1 MTDRLK
7 QRAWLTEHWHAAGW
21 LVVALLLFATYVV
34 AHQLLRD
41 CYLEDIRPQVED
53 AVRSYGLVS
62 NPRTGV
68 LELYAGDAP
77 YDRKSDARGPLG
89 IGSLPAAR
97 GVLNDAVTV
106 IENYNAGVRRYVE
119 ALQDEFFR
127 SPHNQ
132 HYMAM
137 VAPQQAST
145 QTQLRFRV
153 PAASF
158 LRTLQEYPNEK
169 SLDVLIDMIAR
180 AEPTRVKIDD
190 GTEDPDDE
198 GKASVK
204 ELVCEMCRRRK
215 ELRAD
220 VTLLFGPSIS
230 SAAAC
235 QPDGRQGDGEFPTA
249 LDDQSESVAHGEDS
263 PDNCLDR
270 TSAQQCDGAEETAF
284 HADLRGVVEGNTGYF
299 WVAGTFFWYEIMALA
314 VLGVLSR
321 QLVLFAR
328 AYRSGGRSKR
338 VWRPSESLRTVMYLF
353 VAPIFSLVIIWILS
367 ATHIVVVKPV
377 IGEVWSNA
385 TVPIAFLLG
394 LFPTLGYDV
403 LRGLAKGLF
412 NRPFVDQ
419 RAKARPQEIP
429 AMPDD
434 DAGARPS
441 FAELRRRIRHHAT
454 AVFR

>member
-7 QRAWLTEHWHAAGW
+7 QRPWLTEHCHAGGW
-21 LVVALLLFATYVV
+21 LVFALLLFATYVV
-34 AHQLLRD
+34 AHHWLRD

-68 LELYAGDAP
+68 LELYAGDTP

-119 ALQDEFFR
+119 ALQGEFFR

-137 VAPQQAST
+137 VAPQQASA

-153 PAASF
+153 PAVSF

-180 AEPTRVKIDD
+180 ADPVMVTVRD
-190 GTEDPDDE
+190 GTELTNGE
-198 GKASVK
+198 GKASIGQFVA
-204 ELVCEMCRRRK
+204 EMCRRRK

-220 VTLLFGPSIS
+220 VTRLFGS
-230 SAAAC
+230 SVSPAAAC
-235 QPDGRQGDGEFPTA
+235 QFDGQQGDG
-249 LDDQSESVAHGEDS
+249 
-263 PDNCLDR
+263 
-270 TSAQQCDGAEETAF
+270 AQPHDGAEETAF
-284 HADLRGVVEGNTGYF
+284 HADLHGVVEGNAGYF
-299 WVAGTFFWYEIMALA
+299 WAAGRFFWYEIMALA
-314 VLGVLSR
+314 ALGVLSR

-328 AYRSGGRSKR
+328 AYKSGGGSRR
-338 VWRPSESLRTVMYLF
+338 VWRPSESLRTVMYLL

-367 ATHIVVVKPV
+367 ATHLVVVKPV

-419 RAKARPQEIP
+419 RAKARPHEIP
-429 AMPDD
+429 AMPD
-434 DAGARPS
+434 GGTGERPS

>member
-7 QRAWLTEHWHAAGW
+7 QRPWLTEHCHAVAW
-21 LVVALLLFATYVV
+21 LVLAAVLLLAYVV
-34 AHQLLRD
+34 AHQRLRD

-53 AVRSYGLVS
+53 AVRSYGLAS
-62 NPRTGV
+62 NPRTGIQ
-68 LELYAGDAP
+68 ELYAGDTP
-77 YDRKSDARGPLG
+77 YDRKSHARGPLG

-97 GVLNDAVTV
+97 GVLNNAVTV
-106 IENYNAGVRRYVE
+106 IENYNASVRRYVE
-119 ALQDEFFR
+119 ALQIGFFR

-132 HYMAM
+132 HYMVM
-137 VAPQQAST
+137 VAPQSDE

-180 AEPTRVKIDD
+180 AEPAGITIGD
-190 GTEDPDDE
+190 GTEVPNGE
-198 GKASVK
+198 GKASIDRFVS
-204 ELVCEMCRRRK
+204 EMCRRRK

-220 VTLLFGPSIS
+220 VTGLFGPGVSP
-230 SAAAC
+230 AAAC
-235 QPDGRQGDGEFPTA
+235 QSDGQQGDG
-249 LDDQSESVAHGEDS
+249 
-263 PDNCLDR
+263 
-270 TSAQQCDGAEETAF
+270 AQRRGGTEEPAF
-284 HADLRGVVEGNTGYF
+284 HADLQGVVEGNAGYF
-299 WVAGTFFWYEIMALA
+299 WAAGTFFWYEIMALA
-314 VLGVLSR
+314 VLGVFSR

-328 AYRSGGRSKR
+328 AYKSGGGSKR
-338 VWRPSESLRTVMYLF
+338 VWRPSESLRTAMYVF

-367 ATHIVVVKPV
+367 ATHLVVVKPV

-434 DAGARPS
+434 DAGVRPS